1 MTRCARYHKQ
11 HDAQTG
17 LDAIDAGPQHNCY
30 PNSETVTQTLG
41 ASLFAHGTAHVPT
54 NIIGDTP

>member
-17 LDAIDAGPQHNCY
+17 LDAIDAN
-30 PNSETVTQTLG
+30 NL
-41 ASLFAHGTAHVPT
+41 SLCV
-54 NIIGDTP
+54 IGVINGVNRTIQNKKRV